1 MNYDYRCDSCEES
14 WEESRSMNDRDAPMG
29 EKCPKCGESDCVK
42 RIPSVV
48 RMSYQGRPGEAMR
61 KAGSGWNDVLGK
73 IKKGAGRK
81 STINTK

>member
-14 WEESRSMNDRDAPMG
+14 WEESHNMNDRDVPT
-29 EKCPKCGESDCVK
+29 EKDCPKCGSSECVK
-42 RIPSVV
+42 RIPSAV